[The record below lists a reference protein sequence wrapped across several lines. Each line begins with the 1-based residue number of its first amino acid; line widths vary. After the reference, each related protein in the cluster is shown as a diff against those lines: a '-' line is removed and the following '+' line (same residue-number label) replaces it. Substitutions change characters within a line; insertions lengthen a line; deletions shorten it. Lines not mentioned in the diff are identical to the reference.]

1 MKRSEPA
8 SLFCKLCGV
17 RIVEQHLAS
26 RIGRCKVCSTNR
38 GRHDA
43 HKAEN
48 RRRVQVAGFLPANY
62 WK

>member
-8 SLFCKLCGV
+8 PLFCKLCGV
-17 RIVEQHLAS
+17 RLLEANQSA
-26 RIGRCKVCSTNR
+26 RIANCQVCTTTR
-38 GRHDA
+38 GRRDA
-43 HKAEN
+43 RKAEN